1 MLTAQKI
8 DQQVECGRIIISDY
22 NPDQRGPNSYD
33 LTMAPALS
41 VVVPNDGHRI
51 NTDLPSKVQPI
62 ELDPDG
68 FFELLPGE
76 VYLGHSV
83 EYFGSPYFVP
93 SQHGRST
100 TARHGILVHL
110 SAGFAD
116 LGWVGQIVF
125 EFANLTSHP
134 VLLRPGRRIAQV
146 AFEKADG
153 DIDMQ
158 YHSTYQYQRG
168 IVAAKGLGD

>member
-1 MLTAQKI
+1 MLTGNEI
-8 DQQVECGRIIISDY
+8 DKQVEDGRITIVPYDFA
-22 NPDQRGPNSYD
+22 QCGPNSYD
-33 LTMAPALS
+33 LRLAPALS
-41 VVVPNDGHRI
+41 VVLPNDGFRV
-51 NTDLPSKVQPI
+51 NTALPSRVRSLA
-62 ELDPDG
+62 LDPDG
-68 FFELLPGE
+68 YFELLPGE

-83 EYFGSPYFVP
+83 EYFGSAYYVP
-93 SQHGRST
+93 TLHGRST
-100 TARHGILVHL
+100 AALHGLQVHL

-125 EFANLTSHP
+125 ELANLTSHP
-134 VLLRPGRRIAQV
+134 MLLKPGVRIAQV
-146 AFEKADG
+146 AFEAADG